1 MKLQERNLV
10 MALRYNIITFMQYLE
25 LVKKCDI

>member
-1 MKLQERNLV
+1 MTLHERNLL

-25 LVKKCDI
+25 LVRKCDT